1 MNLKKQSSTAVLLI
15 LLDLQTN
22 DHNNYDVETPDDVN
36 VSITGKALVDA
47 LEILMNERDS
57 FLNDLAALYDLEKV
71 GK

>member
-36 VSITGKALVDA
+36 VSITGKALVGA

-57 FLNDLAALYDLEKV
+57 FLNDLAALYDLEKM